1 MTYQLPLRSLK
12 PAAMMVDEAVEA
24 DRRWFAEHRMPMKCI
39 GEFCPGAFGSAE
51 LPEVPSGFRYAML
64 VRVIHQP
71 DASADGRH
79 QSLAVCDDPAAA

>member
-39 GEFCPGAFGSAE
+39 GEFCPN
-51 LPEVPSGFRYAML
+51 GFRYATL

-71 DASADGRH
+71 DAGADGRH
-79 QSLAVCDDPAAA
+79 QSLAACDDPAAA